1 MNERSYDIQELVAES
16 GTPRRTIHFY
26 TQQAILPPPQGAGLA
41 ARYGEEHLLRLRLIP
56 LLRRRGLRLD
66 QIRAEFSRLDAAGM
80 RALLDESPVPLPTPQ
95 PTPGPAL
102 PAGQASV
109 RYDLGDGI
117 VLYRSGASVA
127 GGAGSPGSHSARR
140 VCPSVSRDAHEWG
153 QSCSGRLRGRWRII
167 FRRFF
172 PWRFACLILLTNR
185 LF

>member
-1 MNERSYDIQELVAES
+1 MSERGFDIQELVAES

-26 TQQAILPPPQGAGLA
+26 TQQGILPPPQGAGLA

-80 RALLDESPVPLPTPQ
+80 QALLDESPAPLPVPQ

-102 PAGQASV
+102 PPGQASV

-117 VLYRSGASVA
+117 VLYAPTNLSLA
-127 GGAGSPGSHSARR
+127 GQARL
-140 VCPSVSRDAHEWG
+140 
-153 QSCSGRLRGRWRII
+153 GRILRAATV
-167 FRRFF
+167 RRF
-172 PWRFACLILLTNR
+172 PVMPMNGARAAADDSAAEE
-185 LF
+185 